1 VRLSATQERHERR
14 FAEFVEGTRRLQEI
28 GLMAIQGRDARLT
41 AEGVLVAARLGRG
54 EPAGLDLTREEV
66 LWLESMRRTY
76 QAMPAR
82 WTTQLARMLGP
93 TPRRNEW
100 QTHPTAKAE
109 RPPGE
114 T

>member
-1 VRLSATQERHERR
+1 VADLSATQERHERR
-14 FAEFVEGTRRLQEI
+14 FAEFVRDTRRLQEI

-54 EPAGLDLTREEV
+54 EPAGIDLTREEV
-66 LWLESMRRTY
+66 WWLESMRRTY

-82 WTTQLARMLGP
+82 WTTQLARVLGH

-100 QTHPTAKAE
+100 QTTAKAE
-109 RPPGE
+109 RPPAA